1 MVGSKSVYD
10 FFFFFF
16 FMTMYE
22 IYKCESQIKL
32 KKECSN
38 FQDNLFMI
46 WNLYSSCK
54 LQNTHFKKKKK
65 KIKVWVQCSIV

>member
-1 MVGSKSVYD
+1 MIDQNQCMILFIYL
-10 FFFFFF
+10 

-38 FQDNLFMI
+38 FQDNLFI
-46 WNLYSSCK
+46 
-54 LQNTHFKKKKK
+54 
-65 KIKVWVQCSIV
+65 I

>member
-10 FFFFFF
+10 FF

-54 LQNTHFKKKKK
+54 LQNTLFKKKKKK

>member
-1 MVGSKSVYD
+1 MID
-10 FFFFFF
+10 QNQCMNFFFLIL

-38 FQDNLFMI
+38 FQDNLFII
-46 WNLYSSCK
+46 WNLYSPCK
-54 LQNTHFKKKKK
+54 LQNTL
-65 KIKVWVQCSIV
+65 

>member
-1 MVGSKSVYD
+1 MINQNQCMIFY
-10 FFFFFF
+10 FLFL

-38 FQDNLFMI
+38 FQDNLFI
-46 WNLYSSCK
+46 
-54 LQNTHFKKKKK
+54 
-65 KIKVWVQCSIV
+65 I